1 MSMGIVRKINKI
13 QMLIILVSYKCAL
26 RLEDFYRNVIFIYNI
41 IIINVGFKKKNINVV
56 III

>member
-1 MSMGIVRKINKI
+1 MSMGIVRKIQKI

-26 RLEDFYRNVIFIYNI
+26 RLEDFYTNVIFIYNI
-41 IIINVGFKKKNINVV
+41 IIINVV

>member
-1 MSMGIVRKINKI
+1 MSMGIVRKIQKI

-26 RLEDFYRNVIFIYNI
+26 RLEDFYANVIFIYNI
-41 IIINVGFKKKNINVV
+41 IIINVV